1 METPGN
7 VVLEVRGITVQF
19 GGLKALDNVSL
30 TLSGQEL
37 KAIIGPNGAGKTTLF
52 NAITGEVKAAA
63 GAVVLRGRNVTGVAP
78 YRAHRLG
85 ISRAFQTPKI
95 FPALSVGENLWLA
108 TDEGKRQRWN
118 PFINAA
124 SSAKASPKV
133 AELADTVGLEGK
145 LGALAGELSHADQKL
160 LDIAIAYASNPAVL
174 LLDEPTQGVS
184 PEELN
189 RITAVIKERIHG
201 ASVLLIEHNMS
212 TVFELATSVAVLDRG
227 ILIADGSPA
236 SVAENPE
243 VQAAYLGT
251 AVSDIRSSA
260 DPEKEGNGSST

>member
-63 GAVVLRGRNVTGVAP
+63 GAVVLRGRDVTGVAP

-95 FPALSVGENLWLA
+95 FPALSVG
-108 TDEGKRQRWN
+108 
-118 PFINAA
+118 
-124 SSAKASPKV
+124 
-133 AELADTVGLEGK
+133 
-145 LGALAGELSHADQKL
+145 
-160 LDIAIAYASNPAVL
+160 
-174 LLDEPTQGVS
+174 
-184 PEELN
+184 
-189 RITAVIKERIHG
+189 
-201 ASVLLIEHNMS
+201 
-212 TVFELATSVAVLDRG
+212 
-227 ILIADGSPA
+227 
-236 SVAENPE
+236 
-243 VQAAYLGT
+243 
-251 AVSDIRSSA
+251 
-260 DPEKEGNGSST
+260 